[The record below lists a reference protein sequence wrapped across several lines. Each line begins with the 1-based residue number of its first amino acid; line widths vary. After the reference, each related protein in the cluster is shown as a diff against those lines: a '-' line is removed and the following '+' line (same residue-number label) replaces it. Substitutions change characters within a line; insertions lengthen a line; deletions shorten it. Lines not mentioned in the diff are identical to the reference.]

1 MAHTASLPA
10 LAGRA
15 DDSWRG
21 QLHAGTLVE
30 LLHLRADCER
40 TLTYLD
46 EQGKPTE
53 MTWGDVCRRAFAFG
67 EQLTAKGVQPGDRV
81 VLMLPTCP
89 GYLYTFFGVIAA
101 GAIPVPVYPP
111 FNPKQLTQFLETL
124 VGILDNSGASTLVY
138 WAQVKPILG
147 HALGRAKG
155 VKHAVAL
162 EEFSEAPVVTLPAKR
177 DTDPQATTLI
187 QYTSGSTDQP
197 KGVELSHLNLL
208 HNVHEIER
216 ALALQPGVDRCV
228 SWLPLYHD
236 MGLIGAL
243 LGAIYSGIDM
253 VLMSPQAFLMRPR
266 LWLESI
272 STYKATITVAPNF
285 AYNLAATRVSD
296 KVAQSLD
303 LSSLRVAMCGA
314 EPIRRETYDAF
325 MERFGPRGFGKTV
338 FLPVYGLAEST
349 VAATFP
355 SLKQEPLVRALSRET
370 LEAEHVAVDAQPGD
384 EHAMA
389 AFGLGHPFT
398 ASFLQIRDAQ
408 SGEVLQDG
416 HVGEIWLKGPSV
428 MKGYFRNPEKT
439 AEVLVDGW
447 LRTGDLGFVGNGH
460 VFVTGRKKDLI
471 IRNGRNYYPQ
481 DLEVL
486 VEGLADVRK
495 GCVIA
500 FGHHDAKRQSEEI
513 VVLAESRL
521 TDPEAIK
528 GLHAR
533 ASEALA
539 ASLGFTPE
547 RIEILPAH
555 TLLKTSSGKLRRKP
569 TQARWEA
576 HELRPRTDSVLDK
589 LKLVAS
595 SQLHWGKRRL
605 AHLTGADR
613 S

>member
-1 MAHTASLPA
+1 MSQTAPLLEGP
-10 LAGRA
+10 RA
-15 DDSWRG
+15 DWHAE
-21 QLHAGTLVE
+21 LNAGTLVE
-30 LLHLRADCER
+30 LLHLRADSPR
-40 TLTYLD
+40 KLDYLD
-46 EQGKPTE
+46 EHGKSTPL
-53 MTWGDVCRRAFAFG
+53 TWGQVCRSAFAFG
-67 EQLTAKGVQPGDRV
+67 QQLTKKGVQPGDRV

-89 GYLYTFFGVIAA
+89 GYLYAFFGTIAA

-111 FNPKQLTQFLETL
+111 FNPKQLTTFLETL
-124 VGILDNSGASTLVY
+124 VGILDNSGATTLIY
-138 WAQVKPILG
+138 WNEVKPILG

-155 VKHAVAL
+155 VKHALAL
-162 EEFSEAPVVTLPAKR
+162 EDFDTTPIKELPAMR
-177 DTDPQATTLI
+177 QADPDATTLI

-208 HNVHEIER
+208 HNVHEIGR
-216 ALALQPGVDRCV
+216 NLALVPGVDVCV

-253 VLMSPQAFLMRPR
+253 VLMAPQTFLMRPK
-266 LWLESI
+266 LWLEAI
-272 STYKATITVAPNF
+272 STYRATITVAPNF
-285 AYNLAATRVSD
+285 AYNLCATRVSD
-296 KVAQSLD
+296 KVTAALD

-325 MERFGPRGFGKTV
+325 LAKFGPQGFGPDV

-355 SLKQEPLVRALSRET
+355 ALMQVPHVRNLDRDT
-370 LEAEHVAVDAQPGD
+370 LESEHRAVSG
-384 EHAMA
+384 EGLA
-389 AFGLGHPFT
+389 AFGLGRPF
-398 ASFLQIRDAQ
+398 AGSRLAIRDAE
-408 SGEVLQDG
+408 GRPVDEG
-416 HVGEIWLKGPSV
+416 HVGEIWLSGPSV

-447 LRTGDLGFVGNGH
+447 LRTGDLGFVEGGH
-460 VFVTGRKKDLI
+460 LFVTGRQKDLI

-481 DLEVL
+481 DLEAL
-486 VEGLADVRK
+486 VECLEDVRK

-513 VVLAESRL
+513 VVLVESRL
-521 TDPEAIK
+521 TDAEAVK
-528 GLHAR
+528 ALHAR

-539 ASLGFTPE
+539 GLLGFTPE
-547 RIEILPAH
+547 RIEILKPH

-569 TQARWEA
+569 TQARWVVGA
-576 HELRPRTDSVLDK
+576 LAPRSDSVMDK
-589 LKLVAS
+589 IKLVAS

-605 AHLTGADR
+605 AALTGGGPR
-613 S
+613 

>member
-1 MAHTASLPA
+1 MPHTAPLLEGPRATAWRDA
-10 LAGRA
+10 LR
-15 DDSWRG
+15 
-21 QLHAGTLVE
+21 AGTLVE
-30 LLHLRADCER
+30 LLHLRADSPR
-40 TLTYLD
+40 KLDYLD
-46 EQGKPTE
+46 EQGKPTPL
-53 MTWGDVCRRAFAFG
+53 TWGQVCRSAFAFG
-67 EQLTAKGVQPGDRV
+67 EQLVKKGVQPGDRV

-89 GYLYTFFGVIAA
+89 GYLYAFFGTIAA

-111 FNPKQLTQFLETL
+111 FNPKQLTAFLETL
-124 VGILDNSGASTLVY
+124 VGILDNSGASTLIY
-138 WAQVKPILG
+138 WNEVKPILG

-155 VKHAVAL
+155 VKHALAL
-162 EEFSEAPVVTLPAKR
+162 EDFDSTPVRELPPVREA
-177 DTDPQATTLI
+177 DPDATTLI

-197 KGVELSHLNLL
+197 KGVELTHLNLL

-216 ALALQPGVDRCV
+216 NLELVPGVDICV

-253 VLMSPQAFLMRPR
+253 VLMAPQTFLMRPK

-272 STYKATITVAPNF
+272 SNYKATVTVAPNF
-285 AYNLAATRVSD
+285 AYNLCATRVSD
-296 KVAQSLD
+296 KVTETLD

-314 EPIRRETYDAF
+314 EPIRQETYDAF
-325 MERFGPRGFGKTV
+325 MAKFGPRGFGNNV

-355 SLKQEPLVRALSRET
+355 ALRREPHVRHLDRDMLESEHRAVPGTGLV
-370 LEAEHVAVDAQPGD
+370 
-384 EHAMA
+384 
-389 AFGLGHPFT
+389 AFGLGGPFT
-398 ASFLQIRDAQ
+398 ASRLVIRDEQ
-408 SGEVLQDG
+408 GRPLEEG
-416 HVGEIWLKGPSV
+416 HVGEIWLSGPSV

-439 AEVLVDGW
+439 AEVLVEGW
-447 LRTGDLGFVGNGH
+447 LRTGDLGFVADGH
-460 VFVTGRKKDLI
+460 LFVTGRQKDLI

-481 DLEVL
+481 DLEAL
-486 VEGLADVRK
+486 VESLPDVRK

-521 TDPEAIK
+521 TDPAAIQA
-528 GLHAR
+528 LHKQ

-539 ASLGFTPE
+539 GLLGFTPE
-547 RIEILPAH
+547 RIEILKPH

-569 TQARWEA
+569 TQARWA
-576 HELRPRTDSVLDK
+576 AGELAPRTDSVMDK
-589 LKLVAS
+589 IKLVAS

-605 AHLTGADR
+605 AALTGAQR
-613 S
+613 